1 MRSRVARG
9 VALGAAA
16 VVLTASCAAQPDGGW
31 AQVTQH
37 HETADFALPDVVLD
51 QLVDDADVTVVG
63 ELGEVLGER
72 PLAAD
77 AAYVQI
83 ELVVLDVIA
92 GDVAPGDVLVFEGWT
107 SEVTAVPEGEMLL
120 FLTEKDSAVD
130 PPGLWVWHTSRGI
143 WAATERAAID
153 TPLADEPPASSPLY
167 ADDLAGLSSLPEV
180 ADLVRELAED

>member
-16 VVLTASCAAQPDGGW
+16 VVLTASCAGQPDGGW

-83 ELVVLDVIA
+83 ELVVLDVIT

-143 WAATERAAID
+143 WAATERAAS
-153 TPLADEPPASSPLY
+153 TPRSRTSRRHRARSTPTTSP
-167 ADDLAGLSSLPEV
+167 GCPRCPRSPTS
-180 ADLVRELAED
+180 

>member
-16 VVLTASCAAQPDGGW
+16 VVLTASCAGQPDGGW

-83 ELVVLDVIA
+83 ELVVLDVIT
-92 GDVAPGDVLVFEGWT
+92 GDVAPGDVLVFAGWT